1 MTDEP
6 QPETQ
11 EERSLHLEILERT
24 SQLAT
29 AGFGLV
35 AALAWNS
42 AIQELF
48 NKLIPSPS
56 QLSAKFFYA
65 AVITM
70 IVVVI
75 TMKLGH
81 AISRVKELDSQ
92 RRSKSTKKTKPDS
105 ASS

>member
-1 MTDEP
+1 MT
-6 QPETQ
+6 ETQ
-11 EERSLHLEILERT
+11 NQTPEERSLHLEILERT

-29 AGFGLV
+29 GGLGLV

-65 AVITM
+65 LIITIIIVI
-70 IVVVI
+70 I
-75 TMKLGH
+75 TVKLSR
-81 AISRVKELDSQ
+81 AITKVKEMDEKL
-92 RRSKSTKKTKPDS
+92 KGYTKKKIQK
-105 ASS
+105 